1 MSSASVDPVRISRAL
16 RCRLPDSIAD
26 TVDALVDAAAAAK
39 TALYVTGGS
48 VRDVILDR
56 LLIDLDLVVEGDA
69 EALLRAALPRTRVT
83 AHARFGTATAVV
95 AGVRIDLATARSETY
110 ARPGALPATRP
121 TTVAADLLRRDFA
134 CNAVAVRLGSRPA
147 LLDPAGGLADIAA
160 MHIRVLH
167 ERSFTDDPTR
177 IFRAFRYAARLD
189 FTVEPLT
196 ASLLTSSL
204 PCIAEVGGERLRR
217 ELELMLSDAPPGAA
231 LEAAHTAGALQVL
244 HPALHWS
251 RAKSESYAAASLL
264 SPKERPA
271 YGFALMASG
280 ASEQQ
285 AQAIARRLRLKRDE
299 AAAVTAVASLRSAS
313 ELLRRLDV
321 KPSGA
326 VVLLDR
332 YPAPAIAAYARTTG
346 NTIARDIMFRYLGE
360 WRTTRPM
367 LSGRDLIEMGVPA
380 GPQVQRGLQLVRA
393 ARLDGWARDR
403 DDERAL
409 VLRFARSI
417 RDSSTMH
424 ADVEFDPGGE

>member
-1 MSSASVDPVRISRAL
+1 MSSESADPVRIARAL
-16 RCRLPDSIAD
+16 RCRLPDSVTD
-26 TVDALVDAAAAAK
+26 TVDALIDAAAAGE

-48 VRDVILDR
+48 VRDAILGR
-56 LLIDLDLVVEGDA
+56 PLVDLDLVVEGDA

-83 AHARFGTATAVV
+83 AHARFGTATAIV
-95 AGVRIDLATARSETY
+95 AGMRIDVATARSETY
-110 ARPGALPATRP
+110 ARPGALPATTP
-121 TTVAADLLRRDFA
+121 ATIVADLLRRDFA
-134 CNAVAVRLGSRPA
+134 CNAVAVRLGRRPQ

-160 MHIRVLH
+160 MRIRVLH
-167 ERSFTDDPTR
+167 ERSFIDDPTR

-189 FTVEPLT
+189 FTIEPVT

-204 PCIAEVGGERLRR
+204 PCIADVGGERLRR
-217 ELELMLSDAPPGAA
+217 ELELMLSDTPPGAA

-244 HPALHWS
+244 HAALHWS
-251 RAKSESYAAASLL
+251 RAKSDAYTAS
-264 SPKERPA
+264 SPLAPKQRPA
-271 YGFALMASG
+271 YGFALLASG
-280 ASEQQ
+280 ATEQQ
-285 AQAIARRLRLKRDE
+285 ADAIDRRLRLRRDE
-299 AAAVTAVASLRSAS
+299 AAAVTAVASLRTAS
-313 ELLRRLDV
+313 ELLRRVDV

-332 YPAPAIAAYARTTG
+332 YPAPAVAAYARTTG
-346 NTIARDIMFRYLGE
+346 NTIARDIMLRYLGD

-409 VLRFARSI
+409 VRRFAKSI
-417 RDSSTMH
+417 RDSSTMR
-424 ADVEFDPGGE
+424 ADVEFEPGGE